1 MLLDFQ
7 LLTSIYYLRSCS
19 DQCRIAMYHT
29 PHLRGLYKRFV
40 PPRWNETIGIAIV
53 CSMYRVPISPGLL
66 IEFGQSIFVTFLFL
80 LCFSLFS
87 STTSRALIQQCSVT
101 PQKFFAPTR
110 ILEALKMLFDLRN
123 RSLTE
128 IFFVFTSIIL
138 ESFNYFIFTLL
149 YFIIGLQ
156 HCKIYIFDDSVIIS
170 GANLSHDY
178 FTNRQ
183 VSILCLFQIDR

>member
-1 MLLDFQ
+1 MYAQCTGFPYPLAFKLNKDKVFLYLLF
-7 LLTSIYYLRSCS
+7 
-19 DQCRIAMYHT
+19 
-29 PHLRGLYKRFV
+29 
-40 PPRWNETIGIAIV
+40 
-53 CSMYRVPISPGLL
+53 
-66 IEFGQSIFVTFLFL
+66 FL
-80 LCFSLFS
+80 LCFSLFC

-183 VSILCLFQIDR
+183 VSIQRGHPLSIPNRQVNIQCNKQLWPTFDIINNRKVNNPCGQPLI